1 MNKKDERLFSPIK
14 PSKLSDKVY
23 KQIVSLISSGRLN
36 PGDKIPSER
45 DLANELEISRQSIR
59 EALNRAEAMGWI
71 EIRQGE
77 GSFILSSIKGA
88 LKTPLTLII
97 EEEAERIFDFLE
109 MRKLIEGW
117 CVEKAAKEATTEELE
132 KMELI
137 LYKMKTVATKN
148 KQWEALD
155 LALHLSFAKATHNVL
170 AVHMMEALKSN
181 FGLFFQFTKSMP
193 NPEKLD
199 VLWQHHNGIFTAI
212 KSGESGAAKH
222 RLVEHLDFI
231 EAKIRE
237 DMGIE
242 KM

>member
-14 PSKLSDKVY
+14 ASKLSAKVY
-23 KQIVSLISSGRLN
+23 KQIVSLISSGKLN

-45 DLANELEISRQSIR
+45 DLANELEISRQSVR
-59 EALNRAEAMGWI
+59 EAFNRAEARGLI

-77 GSFILSSIKGA
+77 GSFILSSVKEA

-97 EEEAERIFDFLE
+97 EEEAERVFDFLE

-117 CVEKAAKEATTEELE
+117 CVEKAAVEATTEELE
-132 KMELI
+132 KMESI
-137 LYKMKTVATKN
+137 LDKMKTVGSKN

-155 LALHLSFAKATHNVL
+155 MELHLSFAKATHNVL

-193 NPEKLD
+193 SPEKLD
-199 VLWQHHNGIFTAI
+199 VLWQHHHEIFMAI
-212 KSGESGAAKH
+212 KSGDPNEAKQK
-222 RLVEHLDFI
+222 VIEHLDFI
-231 EAKIRE
+231 GAKIRD

-242 KM
+242 RV